1 MSEDGSIQYCHTE
14 VVMEDTKEVA
24 FIKGKA
30 YPVMVSPPNSHLIAL
45 RDEQGD
51 PHYFYKSQLHNYF
64 TKDDPEDG

>member
-1 MSEDGSIQYCHTE
+1 
-14 VVMEDTKEVA
+14 MEDTKEVA